1 LPLHVSESEIDRVL
15 RAATAVGT
23 VPGVVAAATDR
34 QRVIYR
40 GASGFAD
47 TGARR
52 ALRPDSVFRIASMTK
67 LVTSIAVLQ
76 LRDLGLVDLDTPFAR
91 YYREFRQPPV
101 LRSFD
106 SVTREYQASP
116 AGSEITVRQLLT
128 HTSGFGY
135 WFLNPELRA
144 LMGSEPEHYNPP
156 FLLYEPG
163 SAFQYGIS
171 IDVLGQLVAPMSGL
185 TLPELFARR
194 LFEPL
199 GMIDTGFDVPVE
211 ADRLVALH
219 AVADGGFAV
228 TPNERHGEAPR
239 GGGGLYS
246 TAEDYLALLRML
258 LNDGRVGAR
267 ALLARDTVRELAS
280 NQIGAL
286 AAPRQMTA
294 APERTADFAFMDGT
308 QKFGFGVLLETR
320 ERPDGR
326 AAGSYGW
333 AGILNTY
340 FWVDPAAEVAAVIC
354 MQMSPFCAPACLDLC
369 ASFERALYRHL
380 GLRS

>member
-1 LPLHVSESEIDRVL
+1 VSESEIDRVL
-15 RAATAVGT
+15 RAAATAGG

-34 QRVIYR
+34 RRVIYR
-40 GASGFAD
+40 GAFGFAD
-47 TGARR
+47 LSTRR
-52 ALRPDSVFRIASMTK
+52 ALQLDSVFRIASMTK

-76 LRDLGLVDLDTPFAR
+76 LRDLGLVDLDAPFAR
-91 YYREFRQPPV
+91 FYREFRQPPV

-106 SVTREYQASP
+106 PMTRQYQTSP
-116 AGSEITVRQLLT
+116 AAGEITVRQLLT

-144 LMGSEPEHYNPP
+144 LMGSEPEYYNPP

-163 SAFQYGIS
+163 SRFQYGIS
-171 IDVLGQLVAPMSGL
+171 TDVLGQLVAPVSGL

-194 LFEPL
+194 LFAPL
-199 GMIDTGFDVPVE
+199 GMADTGYVVPAE
-211 ADRLVALH
+211 AGRLAALH
-219 AVADGGFAV
+219 AAASGGFTVA
-228 TPNERHGEAPR
+228 PNESQGETPR

-258 LNDGRVGAR
+258 LNDGRVGAKEC
-267 ALLARDTVRELAS
+267 LARDSVREMAS

-286 AAPRQMTA
+286 AASRQTTA

-308 QKFGFGVLLETR
+308 QKFGLGVLLETSDR
-320 ERPDGR
+320 RDGR

-333 AGILNTY
+333 AGIFNTY

-380 GLRS
+380 GLRG